1 METFQVCLRGR
12 ENEFRPKN
20 SLLSVQL
27 KWSINEAR
35 RMCPNDLNSFYA
47 LNTPD
52 FEIIFAPF
60 DQIDINL
67 TLHEFSKAIVYVQK

>member
-20 SLLSVQL
+20 SLLSV
-27 KWSINEAR
+27 SIEMIDQR
-35 RMCPNDLNSFYA
+35 GSPNVSKRWNSFYA

-67 TLHEFSKAIVYVQK
+67 TLHEFSYKL